1 MATSTPFAGPLQVD
15 PWRLTEQALTPA
27 QPLLCETLLSLA
39 NGYIGTRG
47 TLEEGLAGSSSCEGT
62 YLNGVYSSEP
72 IQYGESACGFARN
85 NHTML
90 QVANGKRIYCEL
102 DGERVELS
110 GALEHQRSL
119 DMRQGVLQRQW
130 QWQSKTGKRLLISS
144 QRLVSMQHPELLC
157 IAYQV
162 TALNFSGDIKVCSEL
177 DACYAPFSKKDDP
190 RVGVFSIADTLHLQQ
205 QGFAAQQGWMVHRVH
220 GSDFAVCAMMQHAWP
235 AVANNISQLQLKS
248 GVLCEQASWSLQQG
262 EAASLSKWVLYRHQ
276 SAADTTDLAER
287 CALQLAELSQHSV
300 ADLAAAQAQAC
311 QQFWQQADVQI
322 EGDAAM
328 QQGIRFNLF
337 SLWQSAGKDGQ
348 SNIGAKGLTGPG
360 YDGHYFW
367 DTEIYVIPCLSFT
380 QPSVARQLLG
390 FRYRQLDAARQRAR
404 EMAHSS
410 GALYPWRTIGGEECS
425 AYFPAGTAQYHI
437 NAAIAYAIRSYY
449 LATEDWHFMREQGV
463 EMLVETAR
471 LWLELGFF
479 NPRRDGAFEIHGVTG
494 PDEYT
499 AIVNNNFYTNAMAQ
513 LHLRFAA
520 EMAQK
525 LQAEAPEQ
533 LQRWQLSTQELAL
546 WQQAAERM
554 YLPVDARLGV
564 HPQDDSF
571 LDKQR
576 WDFAATPKDNYPLL
590 LHYHPLVIYRHQVL
604 KQADVVLA
612 MVLLDD
618 AISPAQK
625 ARNLAYY
632 EPLTTHDS
640 SLSACIHSIACAEL
654 GQLAE
659 AHAFFGDSARMDLD
673 NQHGNTEHGVHIAC
687 MAGTWQALVFG
698 FAGLRSRPDGL
709 HFSPRLPAQLP
720 GLSFRLNYR
729 GRVLEFSVQQGQA
742 QYQLQ
747 QGEPLTIYHDGE
759 ALQLTPQ
766 QPQQRPLLAGEVL

>member
-1 MATSTPFAGPLQVD
+1 MASRTPFPGPLQVD
-15 PWRLTEQALTPA
+15 PWRLTEQALIPA

-47 TLEEGLAGSSSCEGT
+47 TLEEGLAGQSSCEGT

-102 DGERVELS
+102 DGERIELG

-119 DMRQGVLQRQW
+119 DMRQGLLQRQW
-130 QWQSKTGKRLLISS
+130 QWQSKNGKRLLISS
-144 QRLVSMQHPELLC
+144 QRLVSMQHPELMC
-157 IAYQV
+157 ITYQL
-162 TALNFSGDIKVCSEL
+162 TALNFTGEVQVFSEL

-190 RVGVFSIADTLHLQQ
+190 RVGVFSIADTLNLQQ
-205 QGFAAQQGWMVHRVH
+205 QGFAGQQGWMLHRVH
-220 GSDFAVCAMMQHAWP
+220 GSDFAVCAMMQHEWP
-235 AVANNISQLQLKS
+235 AVAGGIRQLQQQP

-262 EAASLSKWVLYRHQ
+262 EAASLTKWVLYRHQ
-276 SAADTTDLAER
+276 T
-287 CALQLAELSQHSV
+287 SQHSSDLTAWCHQQLATLSKHSF

-337 SLWQSAGKDGQ
+337 SLWQSAGKDGH

-380 QPSVARQLLG
+380 QPVVARQLLG
-390 FRYRQLDAARQRAR
+390 FRYRQLDAARLRAR
-404 EMAHSS
+404 EMAHSK

-437 NAAIAYAIRSYY
+437 NAAIAYAIRCYY
-449 LATEDWHFMREQGV
+449 LATADWDFMREQGI

-479 NPRRDGAFEIHGVTG
+479 NPRRDGAFEIHAVTG

-513 LHLRFAA
+513 LHLRFAI
-520 EMAQK
+520 EMVAK
-525 LQAEAPEQ
+525 LEAEAPER
-533 LQRWQLSTQELAL
+533 LKDWQLSAAELAL
-546 WQQAAERM
+546 WQQAAEQM
-554 YLPVDARLGV
+554 YLPLDERLGV

-571 LDKQR
+571 LQKQR
-576 WDFAATPKDNYPLL
+576 WDFAATPKDKYPLL

-654 GQLAE
+654 GQLEQALT
-659 AHAFFGDSARMDLD
+659 FFGDSARMDLD

-709 HFSPRLPAQLP
+709 HFAPRLPAQLP

-729 GRVLEFSVQQGQA
+729 GRILEFSVQQGKA

-759 ALQLTPQ
+759 ALQLIPQ